1 MKFSY
6 KIKQNDLT
14 DKGARLVELY
24 REYHKKDQ
32 SELIKTLI
40 ESEVKGKY
48 GPGKEI
54 LNTMKDTTS
63 LTDFLLAI
71 PILVNGGS
79 LVSENIRKAIDTEK
93 IGFVQ
98 NCVKATL
105 VCEKSYPNV
114 NVDVSDIR
122 VIDLYDEKNNLV
134 AIHLV
139 RDANLGE
146 INELARELGACG
158 ENEST
163 TEAHRKFA
171 LDWTSTYFK
180 TVLRKQLDME
190 GLNSSVLF
198 SQPMV
203 KNSEVIFSVII
214 SLPLLALYDDDIEYL
229 VKELLNLNVSDI
241 LPRNM

>member
-6 KIKQNDLT
+6 NIKQNDLT
-14 DKGARLVELY
+14 DKGTRLVKLY
-24 REYHKKDQ
+24 GEYHKQGQ
-32 SELIKTLI
+32 SELVKTLI
-40 ESEVKGKY
+40 ENEVKGKY

-54 LNTMKDTTS
+54 LNVMKDTTS

-71 PILVNGGS
+71 PMLVNGGG

-93 IGFVQ
+93 VGFVQ
-98 NCVKATL
+98 DCVKSTL
-105 VCEKSYPNV
+105 LCKKSYPNN

-122 VIDLYDEKNNLV
+122 VVDLYDEKNNLV

-139 RDANLGE
+139 RDINLGE

-158 ENEST
+158 KGENST
-163 TEAHRKFA
+163 EVHRKFA
-171 LDWTSTYFK
+171 LDWTNSYLK
-180 TVLRKQLDME
+180 TVLRKQLDVE
-190 GLNSSVLF
+190 ELNSSVLF

-203 KNSEVIFSVII
+203 KNAEVILSVII
-214 SLPLLALYDDDIEYL
+214 SLPLLALYDDDIEGS
-229 VKELLNLNVSDI
+229 VGELLNLNISDI